1 MDKTSE
7 QLLRKEIRKIISEM
21 AGYPRVKNIMMGAV
35 DSVNKVGILTAEN
48 PKGEQAAPEYNK
60 EKQAELKA
68 DLRSLGLGFIQ
79 IKGKYNVLENPF
91 VVPNIS
97 REDVLS
103 LGLKYGQE
111 SIIYGEKE
119 ENENEVYFKWQLIF
133 CEGESVIKTTYSNV
147 SSDEDLKSR
156 DDFYSAV
163 KGRRFIFPFYSDKEE
178 DKMPSS
184 VYSTPKSYLGKDT
197 VKPESQLQ

>member
-1 MDKTSE
+1 MNKTSE

-21 AGYPRVKNIMMGAV
+21 AGYPRIKNMMMGAV
-35 DSVNKVGILTAEN
+35 DSVKTVGILTAEN
-48 PKGEQAAPEYNK
+48 PKGEQTASEYNK

-91 VVPNIS
+91 VVPNIT
-97 REDVLS
+97 REDTIK
-103 LGLKYGQE
+103 LGIKYVQD
-111 SIIYGEKE
+111 SVIFGEKQ
-119 ENENEVYFKWQLIF
+119 ENENEVYFKWGLIL
-133 CEGESVIKTTYSNV
+133 CEGEIVDRTTYSNV
-147 SSDEDLKSR
+147 SNDSDLISR

-163 KGRRFIFPFYSDKEE
+163 KGRRFIFPFFSDKEE
-178 DKMPSS
+178 DKTPSS